1 MLKIENQREKKRE
14 GRKKVRKLFYFSCFY
29 KTLKCC
35 LFIVL
40 KIFLNSIC
48 ELSFN
53 FFFNLQYEVGNY
65 IFCFLS
71 K

>member
-14 GRKKVRKLFYFSCFY
+14 GRKKVTKLFYFSFFD
-29 KTLKCC
+29 KTLKYC

-48 ELSFN
+48 ELSFI
-53 FFFNLQYEVGNY
+53 FFLTYSTKLKI
-65 IFCFLS
+65 IFFAF
-71 K
+71 